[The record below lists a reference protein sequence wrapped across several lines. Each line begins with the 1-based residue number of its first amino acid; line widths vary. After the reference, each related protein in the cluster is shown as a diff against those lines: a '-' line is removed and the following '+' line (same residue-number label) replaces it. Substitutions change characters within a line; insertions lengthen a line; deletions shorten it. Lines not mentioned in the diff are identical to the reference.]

1 MERYDG
7 TEYLSGF
14 INSQMKL
21 KGGKW
26 ILAFAGA
33 IIAVLLFRTF
43 VFGSFLIPSS
53 GMENA
58 LYQGDHILVNKWSYG
73 LRMPFMQW
81 FSYHRILEKPIA
93 VGDFVVFNNPAQP
106 QEKVWSN
113 RKVFIN
119 RCVGIPGDTL
129 LVDSFFHPIRTSQGV
144 IPDEKLLYTYPP
156 EKENAMDSLISVLS
170 IAPNKLLGQSKKMH
184 VRSFSRYEYYL
195 LGQAISGTNWVRPL
209 ASNEDSHQ
217 LTYRLPIPRKG
228 SVIKVT
234 RWNAVLLRNTLV
246 LHEGKQVDIK
256 GDTLYINGKPTQHCY
271 FTKDYYWMA
280 SNNSINLEDSR
291 MFGFVPKD
299 HVIGKASFIWFSKE
313 KGKGLFKGY
322 RWNRIFSAV
331 R

>member
-93 VGDFVVFNNPAQP
+93 VGDFVVFNNPAQT

-129 LVDSFFHPIRTSQGV
+129 LLDSFFHPIRTSQGV
-144 IPDEKLLYTYPP
+144 IPVE
-156 EKENAMDSLISVLS
+156 
-170 IAPNKLLGQSKKMH
+170 
-184 VRSFSRYEYYL
+184 
-195 LGQAISGTNWVRPL
+195 
-209 ASNEDSHQ
+209 
-217 LTYRLPIPRKG
+217 
-228 SVIKVT
+228 
-234 RWNAVLLRNTLV
+234 
-246 LHEGKQVDIK
+246 
-256 GDTLYINGKPTQHCY
+256 
-271 FTKDYYWMA
+271 
-280 SNNSINLEDSR
+280 
-291 MFGFVPKD
+291 
-299 HVIGKASFIWFSKE
+299 
-313 KGKGLFKGY
+313 
-322 RWNRIFSAV
+322 
-331 R
+331 

>member
-1 MERYDG
+1 
-7 TEYLSGF
+7 
-14 INSQMKL
+14 MKL

-129 LVDSFFHPIRTSQGV
+129 LLDSFFHPIRTSQGV
-144 IPDEKLLYTYPP
+144 IPDEKLLYAYPP

-234 RWNAVLLRNTLV
+234 R
-246 LHEGKQVDIK
+246 
-256 GDTLYINGKPTQHCY
+256 
-271 FTKDYYWMA
+271 
-280 SNNSINLEDSR
+280 
-291 MFGFVPKD
+291 
-299 HVIGKASFIWFSKE
+299 
-313 KGKGLFKGY
+313 
-322 RWNRIFSAV
+322 
-331 R
+331 